1 MPTLVRPSL
10 RRRDA
15 LAIGG
20 AFGLSSFLVPAF
32 AHALPT
38 DAPRRAV
45 LKNLH
50 TGDAFNDVYFENGR
64 YLPDALAEAAKVMRD
79 WRTGETRVMDP
90 GLYDTLHNI
99 NQALETRRPF
109 QIISGYRSP
118 KTNAMLH
125 AKSSGVASNS
135 QHTQG
140 KAIDVRLEGV
150 ELSRLHKAALAT
162 QTGGVGYYPVSN
174 FVHVDTARVR
184 RWSGS

>member
-1 MPTLVRPSL
+1 MQTDV

-15 LAIGG
+15 LKWGLGLG
-20 AFGLSSFLVPAF
+20 ASLFIAPA
-32 AHALPT
+32 ALASPL
-38 DAPRRAV
+38 APRRAI

>member
-1 MPTLVRPSL
+1 MPTDV

-15 LAIGG
+15 LKWGLGLG
-20 AFGLSSFLVPAF
+20 ASLIVAPA
-32 AHALPT
+32 ALASPLT
-38 DAPRRAV
+38 PRRAI

-64 YLPDALAEAAKVMRD
+64 YLHDALAEAAKVMRD

-90 GLYDTLHNI
+90 GLYDQLHAI
-99 NQALETRRPF
+99 STTLETRRPF

-150 ELSRLHKAALAT
+150 DLSRLHKAALAV
-162 QTGGVGYYPVSN
+162 QAGGVGYYPVSN

-184 RWSGS
+184 RWAGS